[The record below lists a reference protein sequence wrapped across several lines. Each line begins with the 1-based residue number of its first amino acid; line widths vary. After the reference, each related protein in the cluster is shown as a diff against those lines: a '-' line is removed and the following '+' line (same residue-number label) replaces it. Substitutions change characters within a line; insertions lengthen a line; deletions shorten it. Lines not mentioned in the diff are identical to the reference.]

1 MRTGNMAKQSIIV
14 TQVRGCAPDYHSL
27 AVGLLELV
35 RESMRDPAFM
45 AEYRQFQKE
54 EEKCSGSSTTKA
66 LAH

>member
-1 MRTGNMAKQSIIV
+1 MKRDRSVVIA
-14 TQVRGCAPDYHSL
+14 QVRGCAPDYHSL

-54 EEKCSGSSTTKA
+54 EELCSESSTPRAA
-66 LAH
+66 LTQ